1 MPNSQ
6 LEDLRKLR
14 LRASLLLNSLT
25 EDLNAFRHRI
35 DNVTFRR
42 QPGQESKP
50 NDVGVTTTCSC
61 LMALALGNR
70 LETIFGKKYLDKTRE
85 SFSKVFVAPWASSG
99 LDEN

>member
-6 LEDLRKLR
+6 LEVLRRLQ

-25 EDLNAFRHRI
+25 EDLDAFRHRI

-42 QPGQESKP
+42 QPGQELIL

-70 LETIFGKKYLDKTRE
+70 LETIFGEK
-85 SFSKVFVAPWASSG
+85 
-99 LDEN
+99 